1 MQFPALGSAA
11 DAEYYMYVCM
21 HAEILNIICM
31 HACIQKYP
39 YILYECMHA
48 YRHIAEFYMHV
59 YACIQTHR

>member
-21 HAEILNIICM
+21 HTEILNIICM

-39 YILYECMHA
+39 YILY
-48 YRHIAEFYMHV
+48 
-59 YACIQTHR
+59 